1 MWMKLR
7 PGDSEDPG
15 QELESGR
22 IRLME
27 VLEGAE
33 EFLEAI
39 ELRLNE
45 IVQRPKGR
53 FVISYVPGVPGAR
66 RPPTVH

>member
-1 MWMKLR
+1 MHLR
-7 PGDSEDPG
+7 PVDPEDPG
-15 QELESGR
+15 KEPEARR
-22 IRLME
+22 IGLVE
-27 VLEGAE
+27 VLEGAT

-45 IVQRPKGR
+45 IVTKPKGR
-53 FVISYVPGVPGAR
+53 FVISFVAGMPGAR